1 MSKTPLI
8 RLRDVSRH
16 DNSTGKQLLNA
27 VSLQVRGGDRIG
39 LVGASGSGKST
50 LLRAM
55 AMLDRFSGE
64 LLYQEKQI
72 THDAIPS
79 YRREVIYMSQRP
91 FFTYGTVEENL
102 RLPFQFKSSQ
112 GSGRGRS
119 FQTEIAATALDR
131 FELPAQILDQ
141 PCESL
146 SGGEQQ
152 MIALIR
158 ALLMEPRILLFDEPT
173 AALDSD
179 ARDKY
184 EKRIQEW
191 HSESTSDMEAKR
203 AFLWTSHDPAQVDR
217 MTGKTITMDQGK
229 LQTLPEAD
237 SDLQQSLVDSESQ
250 HGQPPEA
257 LDD

>member
-1 MSKTPLI
+1 MSKNPLL
-8 RLRDVSRH
+8 RLRDVSRK
-16 DNSTGKQLLNA
+16 DDSTGRQLLNA
-27 VSLQVRGGDRIG
+27 VSLEIQSGDRIG

-50 LLRAM
+50 LMRAM

-64 LLYQEKQI
+64 LFYQENQI
-72 THDAIPS
+72 IGDAIPS

-91 FFTYGTVEENL
+91 FFTHGTVEENL

-112 GSGRGRS
+112 EAGRRRS
-119 FQTEIAATALDR
+119 FQSEIAATAVDR
-131 FELPAQILDQ
+131 FALSTQVLNQ

-184 EKRIQEW
+184 EQRIQEW
-191 HSESTSDMEAKR
+191 HNESTSDMEGKR
-203 AFLWTSHDPAQVDR
+203 AFLWTSHDPAQIDR
-217 MTGKTITMDQGK
+217 MTGKTIKMDQGTLK
-229 LQTLPEAD
+229 TLPETD
-237 SDLQQSLVDSESQ
+237 PSLQQSLIDDDKQ
-250 HGQPPEA
+250 HDQSAEA

>member
-184 EKRIQEW
+184 EQRIQEW
-191 HSESTSDMEAKR
+191 HSESMADPEAER
-203 AFLWTSHDPAQVDR
+203 AFLWTSHDPAQIDR
-217 MTGKTITMDQGK
+217 MTGKIITMDQG
-229 LQTLPEAD
+229 TLKTFPEAD
-237 SDLQQSLVDSESQ
+237 PSQQQSQIDGKSQ
-250 HGQPPEA
+250 HDQSAEA
-257 LDD
+257 LND